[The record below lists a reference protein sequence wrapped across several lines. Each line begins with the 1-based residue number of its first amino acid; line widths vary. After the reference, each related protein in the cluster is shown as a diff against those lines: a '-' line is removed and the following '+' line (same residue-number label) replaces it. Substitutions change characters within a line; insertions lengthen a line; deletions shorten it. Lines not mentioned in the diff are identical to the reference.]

1 MNNFISIRL
10 NVSINTPPQHT
21 MSSTDE
27 FGRDLSLRK
36 TINNLVF
43 DLVSRF
49 NGMSWAEINEQVED
63 EQDAAKVAKKKE
75 EAKMRE
81 PLIQQR
87 RKLAEQGLYE
97 LEDGEILE

>member
-1 MNNFISIRL
+1 
-10 NVSINTPPQHT
+10 

-36 TINNLVF
+36 TINLVF
-43 DLVSRF
+43 DLVARF
-49 NGMSWAEINEQVED
+49 NGMSWADINEQVED

-81 PLIQQR
+81 PLIQHR

>member
-1 MNNFISIRL
+1 
-10 NVSINTPPQHT
+10 
-21 MSSTDE
+21 MSSIDE

-36 TINNLVF
+36 AFN

-49 NGMSWAEINEQVED
+49 SGMSWADINFMMED
-63 EQDAAKVAKKKE
+63 EQDAAKEAKKKE

>member
-1 MNNFISIRL
+1 
-10 NVSINTPPQHT
+10 

-43 DLVSRF
+43 DLVARF
-49 NGMSWAEINEQVED
+49 NGMSWADINEEVED
-63 EQDAAKVAKKKE
+63 EEQLAKEAKKKE